1 MDVEKVKEE
10 INERKIRRFTDAQ
23 IVQAAYDSG
32 KVIISDLKLSSTSC
46 NDRIEISNDLVQEC
60 IIICDSTNLTNKKE
74 QQVWEAYQYNF
85 ANELP
90 LKDNIQK
97 SNDTSILY
105 TKPLSSNNQV
115 KSDSLDTLKVIF
127 LRIKKKELILS
138 M

>member
-10 INERKIRRFTDAQ
+10 INARKIRRFTDAQ

-32 KVIISDLKLSSTSC
+32 KVIIDNLGFTSIAC
-46 NDRIEISNDLVQEC
+46 NDDIEIDNDLVKEC
-60 IIICDSTNLTNKKE
+60 VIICDSTKLMNEKE
-74 QQVWEAYQYNF
+74 LQVWEAYQYNF
-85 ANELP
+85 TNNLP

-97 SNDTSILY
+97 SNDSSILY
-105 TKPLSSNNQV
+105 TKPLSSKNQI
-115 KSDSLDTLKVIF
+115 KSDSLASLKVIY

>member
-10 INERKIRRFTDAQ
+10 INARKIRRFTDAQ

-32 KVIISDLKLSSTSC
+32 KVIIDNLELSIAAC
-46 NDRIEISNDLVQEC
+46 NENLEINNDLIKEC
-60 IIICDSTNLTNKKE
+60 VIICDSTKLMNEKE
-74 QQVWEAYQYNF
+74 LQVWEAYKYNF
-85 ANELP
+85 ANNLP

-97 SNDTSILY
+97 SSDSSIIY
-105 TKPLSSNNQV
+105 TKPLTSKNQI
-115 KSDSLDTLKVIF
+115 KNDSLTSLKIIF